1 MCGLLTGN
9 SDRVEVE
16 WKYILKLHPDESQR
30 PRPSANAKP
39 LPEHLKESD
48 ASLDI
53 TNRTDGVPDMGDPFH
68 DPHSEQKWA
77 EWHTAPEVTRSPAK
91 IDFSK
96 ENRLWYYLG
105 KPSTEARPQY
115 TENPAR
121 RRNNPK
127 SNFLDTVK
135 PPPPPV
141 PAFAQR
147 SYPASYP
154 IKPAP
159 IAIPPRTPM
168 QQQMQP
174 ASRPYN
180 YKPKESYMTTWK
192 SPVYNPDTRKNPNSP
207 VAHQPNVSYDH
218 RPPSQG
224 YGQAYQGYHHHRA
237 PSNAIPQPQPQQ
249 QQQQFQYLPYVPPQ
263 AHPSSNWKAQ
273 SATPGPMLNGIDQ
286 YAHPMQPQ
294 ASHSQPYPSQPNN
307 HSPRQLPPYP
317 FSQSAG
323 QNTRP
328 NFSPSPYGAVSQA
341 PSGRASVS
349 NMLSNPTGTPK
360 PPMYATTPSLPVVH
374 AAQTPTEYLTYVMQ
388 YPYLKNAYLRRAKTY
403 VSPYSSSGGF
413 TESWMPKVS
422 NPSTPTAIA
431 PRPSGPNPQ
440 AYYHGQHP
448 PPGLPAPKPTA
459 QFQSSDAFQRDMAR
473 TAQPAEAPKWE
484 QMLKQ
489 LATSTGPAALP
500 TSMAGPPQAQQY
512 RYPPPPS
519 RSSMSYD
526 IPRSMQAMQSHSP
539 PLPPP
544 RDLRRP
550 TPSPISD
557 DGKGVV
563 AVPGAQGN
571 PGLPPLQPAPQGHSG
586 ETWRYT

>member
-1 MCGLLTGN
+1 
-9 SDRVEVE
+9 
-16 WKYILKLHPDESQR
+16 
-30 PRPSANAKP
+30 
-39 LPEHLKESD
+39 
-48 ASLDI
+48 
-53 TNRTDGVPDMGDPFH
+53 MGDPFQ

-77 EWHTAPEVTRSPAK
+77 EWHTAPQVTRRTAN

-115 TENPAR
+115 TENPAKQ
-121 RRNNPK
+121 RNNPK

-141 PAFAQR
+141 PVFAQR

-159 IAIPPRTPM
+159 IAMPPRTPY
-168 QQQMQP
+168 QHQSQS
-174 ASRPYN
+174 ASKPYN

-218 RPPSQG
+218 RPPSQP
-224 YGQAYQGYHHHRA
+224 YGQAYQGYHSHRA
-237 PSNAIPQPQPQQ
+237 PSQAHAQPQPQPQP
-249 QQQQFQYLPYVPPQ
+249 QYQYHPYVPPQ
-263 AHPSSNWKAQ
+263 AHSPSNWKTQ
-273 SATPGPMLNGIDQ
+273 PGTPGPMANGIDR
-286 YAHPMQPQ
+286 YAQPLQ
-294 ASHSQPYPSQPNN
+294 PKATSAQPYSSQPNPQ
-307 HSPRQLPPYP
+307 SPPPLPPYP
-317 FSQSAG
+317 YSQGSSQPA
-323 QNTRP
+323 RP
-328 NFSPSPYGAVSQA
+328 NYSPSPYGSVGQA
-341 PSGRASVS
+341 PSGRASIS
-349 NMLSNPTGTPK
+349 NMLSNPSGTPK
-360 PPMYATTPSLPVVH
+360 PPMYATAPSIPVVH

-403 VSPYSSSGGF
+403 VSPYSNYPGGGF

-431 PRPSGPNPQ
+431 PRPGDPMPPQ
-440 AYYHGQHP
+440 PYYHGQHQAP
-448 PPGLPAPKPTA
+448 PSLPAPKPTA

-473 TAQPAEAPKWE
+473 TTQPSEAPKWE

-489 LATSTGPAALP
+489 LATSTGPTALP
-500 TSMAGPPQAQQY
+500 TPTTGSPPMIQPY
-512 RYPPPPS
+512 YPPPVS
-519 RSSMSYD
+519 RSGAAYD
-526 IPRSMQAMQSHSP
+526 LPRSMQPAPNHTP

-563 AVPGAQGN
+563 AVPTDHSN
-571 PGLPPLQPAPQGHSG
+571 SNLPPFQVVPQGSG
-586 ETWRYT
+586 AETWRYA